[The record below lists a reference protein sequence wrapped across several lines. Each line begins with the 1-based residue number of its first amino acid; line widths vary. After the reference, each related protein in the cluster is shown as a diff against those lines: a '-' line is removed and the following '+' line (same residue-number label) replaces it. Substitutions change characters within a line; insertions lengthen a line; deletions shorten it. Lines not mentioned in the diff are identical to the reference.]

1 MRDLVNNQVL
11 VAALLGWII
20 AQTLKL
26 PIYYLKYKRWNWAI
40 WFAAGGMP
48 SSHSSSAA
56 ACAMSVGLRTGFGS
70 PVFSVALGLSLIHIS
85 EPTRI
90 LSISY
95 AGFCLKK
102 KTHIT

>member
-26 PIYYLKYKRWNWAI
+26 PIYYLKYKRWNWAL

-48 SSHSSSAA
+48 SSHSSLISATTL
-56 ACAMSVGLRTGFGS
+56 ACGLYEGFGS
-70 PVFSVALGLSLIHIS
+70 PVFALAFAVAMV
-85 EPTRI
+85 I
-90 LSISY
+90 L
-95 AGFCLKK
+95 
-102 KTHIT
+102 